1 MTTTTQTAPQ
11 RPAPMDNT
19 RINTP
24 GEYRAWQDAEGAYF
38 AALKNIEVA
47 KQEAKEVEKAQASRV
62 LSEQDYYIAA
72 CQRENERKE
81 KAAAARAI
89 EQAAAQA
96 HADYLT
102 SRPAT
107 VEIMRGDPVNFLAE
121 FAHWTRAGYEMSGN
135 DLHSTGFGV
144 WHATL
149 SAPAPAAAKGA
160 K

>member
-1 MTTTTQTAPQ
+1 MKTTQTAPV

-24 GEYRAWQDAEGAYF
+24 GEYRAWQEAEAAYF
-38 AALKNIEVA
+38 ATLRRVEIA
-47 KQEAKEVEKAQASRV
+47 KQEAAEMEKAEANRV
-62 LSEQDYYIAA
+62 LSDQEYYIQN
-72 CQRENERKE
+72 CQRENERKA
-81 KAAAARAI
+81 KVAATLAA

-96 HADYLT
+96 KTDYLA

-107 VEIMRGDPVNFLAE
+107 VEIMRGDPVNFLQE
-121 FAHWTRAGYEMSGN
+121 FAHWTRAGYEMSGD

-149 SAPAPAAAKGA
+149 TEPAPAAAKGG